1 MRDQGGMM
9 RPTRHG
15 WKVGDLWVQ
24 IDYEA
29 RAVSVVRGDGRIVRS
44 ALTENLGDGVLI
56 DRNAEGEI
64 IAVEVLGA
72 AKPVVGEAG

>member
-1 MRDQGGMM
+1 MLE
-9 RPTRHG
+9 PKRHG

-29 RAVSVVRGDGRIVRS
+29 SAVSIVRGDGRVIRS
-44 ALTENLGDGVLI
+44 AETEDLGDGVLI
-56 DRNAEGEI
+56 DRNADGEI

-72 AKPVVGEAG
+72 SNTETRPGE